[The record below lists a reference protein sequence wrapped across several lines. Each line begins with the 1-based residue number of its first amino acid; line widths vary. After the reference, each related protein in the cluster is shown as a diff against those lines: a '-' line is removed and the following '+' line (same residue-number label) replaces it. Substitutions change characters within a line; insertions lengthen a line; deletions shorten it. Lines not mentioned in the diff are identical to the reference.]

1 MCKVQG
7 ALSVGLG
14 SVGVWGPTCGVGSGP
29 SGVRVRVRGQR
40 GHGTGVQSKNQSV
53 TLTALSALS
62 AARRNKHFSDRKVS
76 TYQRLIKHWIDSI
89 ATFCCDVRMPYTIQF
104 LSQQADI
111 CGLFLTKFE
120 SCCMLF
126 DGV

>member
-1 MCKVQG
+1 M
-7 ALSVGLG
+7 LSLLVCGGLG
-14 SVGVWGPTCGVGSGP
+14 SGARPVGSGQGRRG
-29 SGVRVRVRGQR
+29 SGSGSVRGVT